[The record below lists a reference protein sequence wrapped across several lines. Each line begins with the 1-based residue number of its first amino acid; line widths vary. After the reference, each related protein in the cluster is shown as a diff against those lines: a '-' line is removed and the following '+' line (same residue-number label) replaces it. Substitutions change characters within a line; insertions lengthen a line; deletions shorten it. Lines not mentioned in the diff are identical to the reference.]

1 MTRVSVIG
9 AGYVGLVTGLCLA
22 DLGIDVVC
30 VDRDT
35 KRIED
40 IGNGVLPIHEP
51 GLAAI
56 LDRTLGGKFEA
67 TTNLAQAVADTDVTF
82 IAVGT
87 PLADNGIDL
96 TFVREAAA
104 EIGAALVQKSDYHV
118 VAIKSTVV
126 PGTTDRILIPE
137 LEAASG
143 KRAGASFGVA
153 VNPEFLTEGTAVD
166 EFMHPDRIVIGG
178 LDERSAATLVALHQA
193 FESVDI
199 QLTNPRT
206 AEMIKYVSNALLA
219 TMISFSNEI
228 ANLGAAIGGIDTVEV
243 MRGVHTSRY
252 FTSRGS
258 SDKPVTA
265 AIASFLEAGCGFGG
279 SCLPKDAAA
288 LAALS
293 AKIGSPTPILE
304 AVIAVNR
311 RQPEQLVE
319 LVVSELGDLA
329 GRRVAVLGLSFKPGT
344 GDVRESPAFPVIEGL
359 QRHGALVVV
368 HDPVVAP
375 DDLPDRIRSSVE
387 FQSELETAVESVE
400 AVVLVTRWDQYA
412 DLPRVLGDRSPQ
424 PLLADGRRM
433 VEKDSVTRYVGIG
446 L

>member
-67 TTNLAQAVADTDVTF
+67 TTDLAQAVADTDVTF

-87 PLADNGIDL
+87 PLADNGIDI
-96 TFVREAAA
+96 TFVRDAAA

-178 LDERSAATLVALHQA
+178 LDERSKATLVALHQV

-258 SDKPVTA
+258 NGKPVTA

-293 AKIGSPTPILE
+293 AKIGSPTPVLE

-311 RQPEQLVE
+311 RQPAQLVE
-319 LVVSELGDLA
+319 LVVSELGNLT
-329 GRRVAVLGLSFKPGT
+329 GRRIAVLGLSFKPDT

-359 QRHGALVVV
+359 QRHGAEVVV
-368 HDPVVAP
+368 HDPVVVP

-387 FQSELETAVESVE
+387 FQGELETAVESVE
-400 AVVLVTRWDQYA
+400 AVVLVTKWSQYA
-412 DLPRVLGDRSPQ
+412 DLPRILRDRSPQ

-433 VEKDSVTRYVGIG
+433 LEKDSVTRYVGIG

>member
-56 LDRTLGGKFEA
+56 LDRTLGGRFEA
-67 TTNLAQAVADTDVTF
+67 TTNLALAVANTEVTF

-87 PLADNGIDL
+87 PLANDGIDV

-104 EIGAALVQKSDYHV
+104 EVGAALAQKSDYHV

-126 PGTTDRILIPE
+126 PGTTDRVIIPE

-143 KRAGASFGVA
+143 KRAGASFGVV
-153 VNPEFLTEGTAVD
+153 VNPEFLTEGIAVD

-178 LDERSAATLVALHQA
+178 LDERSTATLVALHQV

-199 QLTNPRT
+199 QLTDPRT

-219 TMISFSNEI
+219 TMISFANEM
-228 ANLGAAIGGIDTVEV
+228 ANLGAAIGGIDTVDV
-243 MRGVHTSRY
+243 MRGLHSSRY

-258 SDKPVTA
+258 SDEPVTA
-265 AIASFLEAGCGFGG
+265 AITSFRGA
-279 SCLPKDAAA
+279 
-288 LAALS
+288 
-293 AKIGSPTPILE
+293 
-304 AVIAVNR
+304 R
-311 RQPEQLVE
+311 R
-319 LVVSELGDLA
+319 
-329 GRRVAVLGLSFKPGT
+329 R
-344 GDVRESPAFPVIEGL
+344 
-359 QRHGALVVV
+359 
-368 HDPVVAP
+368 
-375 DDLPDRIRSSVE
+375 DR
-387 FQSELETAVESVE
+387 
-400 AVVLVTRWDQYA
+400 
-412 DLPRVLGDRSPQ
+412 
-424 PLLADGRRM
+424 
-433 VEKDSVTRYVGIG
+433 
-446 L
+446 